1 MTRIDAGLPR
11 GWLCDERHCRSSALL
26 GMTRG
31 ELVFS
36 DDLLLGT
43 VDAVSVGARM
53 NETELIAA
61 ARLGDEDAFAELYR
75 QHIGY
80 VKAIGRSI
88 LRNREVDDM
97 CQETFLLAFMRLDSF
112 EGNARFR
119 TWITRIAINRC
130 LLILRKGRQASNG
143 ESHLVQMDGDPGV
156 FATKDAEL
164 EGVGTRLDLEQLL
177 GMLKPTQRRILE
189 MAYLEDMPDLQIAAT
204 LGTTVVAVKCTLYRV
219 KRILRNAYK
228 KS

>member
-1 MTRIDAGLPR
+1 MD
-11 GWLCDERHCRSSALL
+11 
-26 GMTRG
+26 
-31 ELVFS
+31 
-36 DDLLLGT
+36 
-43 VDAVSVGARM
+43 
-53 NETELIAA
+53 ETELIAA

-80 VKAIGRSI
+80 VRAIGRSI
-88 LRNREVDDM
+88 LRNRELEDM
-97 CQETFLLAFMRLDSF
+97 CQETFLLAFMRLDGF

-130 LLILRKGRQASNG
+130 LLILRKARQASNG
-143 ESHLVQMDGDPGV
+143 ESHLVQMDEDPHV
-156 FATKDAEL
+156 FASKDAEL

-177 GMLKPTQRRILE
+177 GMLKPVQRQIVE
-189 MAYLEDMPDLQIAAT
+189 MAYLEDMPDLEIAEA
-204 LGTTVVAVKCTLYRV
+204 LGTTVVAIKCTLYRA